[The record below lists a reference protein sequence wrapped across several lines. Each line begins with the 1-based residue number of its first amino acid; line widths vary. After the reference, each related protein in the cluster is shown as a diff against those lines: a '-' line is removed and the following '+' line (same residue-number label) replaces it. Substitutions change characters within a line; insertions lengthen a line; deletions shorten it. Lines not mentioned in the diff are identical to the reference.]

1 MSSPENET
9 LRGVQSVFSKEGQ
22 TRKCTVEPVVI
33 GGMVLDVNATSSMH
47 ANPRTTTPGKVIFSL
62 GGVARN
68 VADCISKLE
77 ARPFMIS
84 AVGFDMAG
92 NMLLEH
98 WESAGLSIEGIQRH
112 QNIETAVVCHIFDEE
127 GEVAAGIAHVESIE
141 KFLTPRWIE
150 KFKCKISST
159 PILMVDANLTSSSLE
174 ASCQPMA
181 NAISGKDIFQ
191 PIRRDGTST
200 KLSKESFFQM
210 LKPAIWVLLDKG
222 VKVVVVTLGSE
233 GVLLCSKAKSY
244 LQKLAFKG
252 NQPPYFSKQL
262 YEAVNTVWPKDQI
275 FGVSMCETKSNLFA
289 VHFPALPASVV
300 RLTGAGDCLVGGTI
314 ASLCAGLDVMQS
326 IAVGIAAA
334 KVVVEVESNVPD
346 EYCLANLADD
356 ARSVYS
362 GATMLLCQSKL

>member
-1 MSSPENET
+1 
-9 LRGVQSVFSKEGQ
+9 
-22 TRKCTVEPVVI
+22 
-33 GGMVLDVNATSSMH
+33 
-47 ANPRTTTPGKVIFSL
+47 
-62 GGVARN
+62 
-68 VADCISKLE
+68 
-77 ARPFMIS
+77 MIS

-112 QNIETAVVCHIFDEE
+112 QNIETAVVCHIFDEK
-127 GEVAAGIAHVESIE
+127 GEVAAGVAHVESIE

-150 KFKCKISST
+150 KFKCKISCS

-174 ASCQPMA
+174 ASCQLAAQFNTPVWFEPVSVAKSRRVASVVQYVTFASPNEDELVAMA
-181 NAISGKDIFQ
+181 NAVSGKDIFQ
-191 PIRRDGTST
+191 PIRRDDSGT
-200 KLSKESFFQM
+200 KLSKEYFFQT

-222 VKVVVVTLGSE
+222 VKVLVVTLGSE
-233 GVLLCSKAKSY
+233 GVLVCSKAKFN
-244 LQKLAFKG
+244 LQRLAFKG
-252 NQPPYFSKQL
+252 NQSPYFSKQL
-262 YEAVNTVWPKDQI
+262 YEAVSTVCPKDKS
-275 FGVSMCETKSNLFA
+275 FGASMCKPMSNLFA
-289 VHFPALPASVV
+289 VHFPALPASIV

-346 EYCLANLADD
+346 EYCLAKLADD